1 MSLTRRQRTFL
12 AKLLDVYH
20 DHRDEPVHYST
31 VAQALRVANST
42 AYEMMKLL
50 EEKGYV
56 SSEYRLPDHHGGPGR
71 SQVLFRPTWK
81 TLRTWRSLVDKDV
94 RGQEW
99 QVEKDR
105 VLARLAAEGL
115 PGDEESLTE
124 FLATIPE
131 RSDSL
136 SYCAQVV
143 AASLVSLR
151 GHVTNRVEQLGI
163 LRDIAA
169 QSKAGMDLLD
179 FIPGFA
185 LGFASAVQDGST
197 RLSSLADHA
206 RRYQKCLQDMDDKAR
221 AQLLRFSSEIMAV
234 LRFPVKA
241 E

>member
-31 VAQALRVANST
+31 VAQALGVANST

-50 EEKGYV
+50 EKKGYV

-71 SQVLFRPTWK
+71 SQVLFRPTRK
-81 TLRTWRSLVDKDV
+81 AFRTWRTLVDGKAS
-94 RGQEW
+94 GQEW

-115 PGDEESLTE
+115 PGDEDFLTE
-124 FLATIPE
+124 LLAAIPE
-131 RSDSL
+131 RGNSL

-143 AASLVSLR
+143 TASLVSLR
-151 GHVTNRVEQLGI
+151 GHVANGVEQLGI

-169 QSKAGMDLLD
+169 QSKAGLDLLALV
-179 FIPGFA
+179 PGFA
-185 LGFASAVQDGST
+185 LGFASAVEDGST
-197 RLSSLADHA
+197 RLSSLANHA

-221 AQLLRFSSEIMAV
+221 AQRLRFSSEIVAA